1 MDGWMDVC
9 MSVYVCMFVFLFVCL
24 FVFLFVIHAMAQL
37 HLFFGILRK
46 EQRKVR

>member
-1 MDGWMDVC
+1 MDGWMYECVC
-9 MSVYVCMFVFLFVCL
+9 MYVCFFVCMFVCL

-46 EQRKVR
+46 EQRKGR